1 MAGRAE
7 APRQAMKKSHPY
19 KAHEKTELWEV
30 VSRAVGDLVDNGDV
44 LQETAREYI
53 VGYLCE
59 KLKEAGFQRVE
70 LRAGPDVRYVVEL
83 RPATRSKKA
92 G

>member
-1 MAGRAE
+1 
-7 APRQAMKKSHPY
+7 MKKTTHPY

-30 VSRAVGDLVDNGDV
+30 VSRAIADLVENGDV
-44 LQETAREYI
+44 AEETAREYI

-59 KLKEAGFQRVE
+59 KLKDGGFQRVE

-83 RPATRSKKA
+83 RPATRAAKA